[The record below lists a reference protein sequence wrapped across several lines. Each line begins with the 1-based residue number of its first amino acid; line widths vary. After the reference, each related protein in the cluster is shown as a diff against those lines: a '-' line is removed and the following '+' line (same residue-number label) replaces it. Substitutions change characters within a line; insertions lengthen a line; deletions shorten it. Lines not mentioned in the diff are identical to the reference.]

1 MIGVPA
7 FSSDEIPLQFPLALA
22 GGIRGNS
29 SRETKKKN
37 IRKRAEGSEANV
49 CECATECKGLNH

>member
-1 MIGVPA
+1 MIGVPV
-7 FSSDEIPLQFPLALA
+7 FSSDEIPLQFPLWLVASGA
-22 GGIRGNS
+22 IVVV
-29 SRETKKKN
+29 ETKKKN

>member
-7 FSSDEIPLQFPLALA
+7 FFSDEIPLQFPLWLVVS
-22 GGIRGNS
+22 IPIVI
-29 SRETKKKN
+29 ETKKKN
-37 IRKRAEGSEANV
+37 IRNRAEGSEANV

>member
-7 FSSDEIPLQFPLALA
+7 FPSDEIPLQFPLWLVASGA
-22 GGIRGNS
+22 IVVV
-29 SRETKKKN
+29 ETKKKN

>member
-7 FSSDEIPLQFPLALA
+7 FPSDEIPLQFPLWLVVS
-22 GGIRGNS
+22 IPIVI
-29 SRETKKKN
+29 ETKKKN